1 MTDAKL
7 LKFVNGFR
15 YGIVGRKRSDFMC
28 FAVCAPLVTL
38 LNMHGV
44 ASTLREGIVKFE
56 IGEINHFWIEL
67 ADGRVL
73 DPTGDQFNRILLEKL
88 PKVYLGAPVPRIHA
102 PVGDARKGAEN

>member
-7 LKFVNGFR
+7 LKFVTSFR
-15 YGIVGRKRSDFMC
+15 RGIVGRSGSEYMC

-38 LNMHGV
+38 LNMNGV
-44 ASTLREGIVKFE
+44 ESSLRDGTVKFE

-73 DPTGDQFNRILLEKL
+73 DPTADQFNRILLEKM
-88 PKVYLGAPVPRIHA
+88 PKVYLGAAVPQIHA
-102 PVGDARKGAEN
+102 SVGNAGEPS